1 MRHGAYGFTESSPNM
16 KQEDHPPTR
25 FERPL
30 LIYDGACGF
39 CGKWIGRW
47 RGMTGDLVKY
57 LPSAEAA
64 RFFPEIP
71 ASEFER
77 AVQLIRSDGSRC
89 SGAEAVLEVTA
100 PHSRLVQLIS
110 VAYRRSAMMRVLFEA
125 SYRLVA
131 QHRAFF
137 SFLTKKL

>member
-1 MRHGAYGFTESSPNM
+1 M
-16 KQEDHPPTR
+16 KQEDHSPPR
-25 FERPL
+25 FEKPL
-30 LIYDGACGF
+30 MIYDGDCAF

-47 RGMTGDLVKY
+47 RGMTGDLVEY

-71 ASEFER
+71 LSEFER

-100 PHSRLVQLIS
+100 PHSRFVRLIS
-110 VAYRRSAMMRVLFEA
+110 LAYRRSAIMRAFFEA
-125 SYRLVA
+125 SYRFVA
-131 QHRAFF
+131 EHRAFF

>member
-1 MRHGAYGFTESSPNM
+1 M
-16 KQEDHPPTR
+16 KQEDHSPPR
-25 FERPL
+25 FEKPL
-30 LIYDGACGF
+30 MIYDGDCGF

-47 RGMTGDLVKY
+47 RGMTGDLVEY

-71 ASEFER
+71 PSEFER

-100 PHSRLVQLIS
+100 PHSRFVRLIS
-110 VAYRRSAMMRVLFEA
+110 VAYRRSAIISAFFEA

-131 QHRAFF
+131 EHRAFF